1 MKPYLSKIV
10 IATLFSSSVQV
21 VEAQTYWA
29 SGVNQNSGWTADLQ
43 YPNQCWGAVAGNT
56 LGWWKSRVK
65 AQVEFNEDTPK
76 DSKAISGWIYKTYP
90 HIQGGLQ
97 PYRGMEYFFSRFASG
112 VKLYEEHNKKT
123 YYESERGPTKISG
136 GPFWTERYDS
146 DAKLVTKSLIDNFK
160 TGNVVAALTSQHHT
174 VTLWGIEVDGDGKIK
189 KGWISDSV
197 KDKAGNLKMVEVV
210 GNYAKDNKGNDIFR
224 FLYSYAVDG
233 GRMYVTD
240 LYDIY
245 SITYLS
251 IDEARN
257 NGTYKDTSNR
267 EDCRLSLAP
276 GVSGS
281 FCSINSTATNTTKVE
296 NVSTTNNNSTNLPTK
311 VENSGYSNQ
320 VINAASASDDTVS
333 SASEN
338 NDSVNTPENI
348 ENSNGVDIA
357 NNSTVSSANAESS
370 NSNEVIHTESKVEDT
385 VGSESGNHSS
395 VNIPTSDEG
404 SSGTDVGN
412 NQQPEK
418 EDTVIESNTSTVSSA
433 NVESSNSNEVIHTES
448 KVEDTVGSKSGN
460 HSSVNIPTSD
470 EGSSGTDVGNNQQP
484 EKEDTVIESNT
495 STVSSANVENSSNEV
510 SVINTPNTSSL
521 PNDQGTKKI
530 IVDSSESNA
539 KDPIISKATESL
551 TKEINSY
558 PELSFITKNMGDVT
572 FYIVQKD
579 GVDIALINPKTE
591 QSLVSN
597 KGLVIYDFKQDQNGN
612 IHITKSPNQAA
623 IKEANELTSLHTD
636 LNHVE
641 MNNLNKRMGELR
653 GIGANAGIWARVLGG
668 KGSSDSYKHKFTHIQ
683 TGFDKQSHL
692 SNAEL
697 FTGVT
702 VTHTSTD
709 IEGKIGSTNGDVKS
723 IGAGVYATALFDN
736 GFYLDTIAKYVKN
749 NHKFDYAFKEM
760 KLDFK
765 SQRYNTH
772 SFYLGGEVGYRFNL
786 GSGYVEPQAEVIY
799 VKNSQANLAD
809 NGHKLTIK
817 VSNGLVGRLGVNA
830 GKTFEIG
837 QSKATAWAGIGYQ
850 WDIAKRN
857 EILVDGISA
866 SNSKKD
872 ARMLMDLGLNIRA
885 NDKLSIGLS
894 LEGSAFGK
902 YNTDLSVNS
911 NVRYSF

>member
-1 MKPYLSKIV
+1 MKPYFSKIV

-320 VINAASASDDTVS
+320 VINAASASDNTVS

-348 ENSNGVDIA
+348 ENSNGVDIG

-404 SSGTDVGN
+404 SG
-412 NQQPEK
+412 
-418 EDTVIESNTSTVSSA
+418 
-433 NVESSNSNEVIHTES
+433 
-448 KVEDTVGSKSGN
+448 
-460 HSSVNIPTSD
+460 
-470 EGSSGTDVGNNQQP
+470 GTDVGNNQQP

-641 MNNLNKRMGELR
+641 MNNLNKR
-653 GIGANAGIWARVLGG
+653 
-668 KGSSDSYKHKFTHIQ
+668 
-683 TGFDKQSHL
+683 
-692 SNAEL
+692 
-697 FTGVT
+697 
-702 VTHTSTD
+702 
-709 IEGKIGSTNGDVKS
+709 
-723 IGAGVYATALFDN
+723 
-736 GFYLDTIAKYVKN
+736 
-749 NHKFDYAFKEM
+749 
-760 KLDFK
+760 
-765 SQRYNTH
+765 
-772 SFYLGGEVGYRFNL
+772 
-786 GSGYVEPQAEVIY
+786 
-799 VKNSQANLAD
+799 
-809 NGHKLTIK
+809 
-817 VSNGLVGRLGVNA
+817 
-830 GKTFEIG
+830 
-837 QSKATAWAGIGYQ
+837 
-850 WDIAKRN
+850 
-857 EILVDGISA
+857 
-866 SNSKKD
+866 
-872 ARMLMDLGLNIRA
+872 
-885 NDKLSIGLS
+885 
-894 LEGSAFGK
+894 
-902 YNTDLSVNS
+902 
-911 NVRYSF
+911 

>member
-1 MKPYLSKIV
+1 MKPYFSKALIT
-10 IATLFSSSVQV
+10 ALLSSSVNV
-21 VEAQTYWA
+21 LADDVYWA
-29 SGVNQNSGWTADLQ
+29 SGVDKQKGWTADFQ
-43 YPNQCWGAVAGNT
+43 YPNQCWGAVAGNM
-56 LGWWKSRVK
+56 LGWWKRELKTPVL
-65 AQVEFNEDTPK
+65 FNPNTPNDNK
-76 DSKAISGWIYKTYP
+76 EISKWLNKKYP
-90 HIQGGLQ
+90 NIQGGLY
-97 PYRGMEYFFSRFASG
+97 PFRGMEYFFEDFAPT
-112 VKLYEEHNKKT
+112 VKLYETHNTKT
-123 YYESERGPTKISG
+123 SYEAQRGPTKISG

-146 DAKLVTKSLIDNFK
+146 NAALVTKSLVENFK
-160 TGNVVAALTSQHHT
+160 TGNVVAALTSWTHT
-174 VTLWGIEVDGDGKIK
+174 VTLWGIEVDEKTGKIK
-189 KGWISDSV
+189 KGYISDSV
-197 KDKAGNLKMVEVV
+197 ADQAGNLKMVEVTGDYV
-210 GNYAKDNKGNDIFR
+210 LDNKGNEIFR
-224 FLYSYAVDG
+224 FLYSYYVPNG
-233 GRMYVTD
+233 NKYVTD
-240 LYDIY
+240 VYDIY
-245 SITYLS
+245 SITYVS
-251 IDEARN
+251 IDETRN
-257 NGTYKDTSNR
+257 NGTYKDTTNR
-267 EDCRLSLAP
+267 EDCKLSLAP
-276 GVSGS
+276 GADASYCGIS
-281 FCSINSTATNTTKVE
+281 NSTTTTTATENNSSTNTETVAE
-296 NVSTTNNNSTNLPTK
+296 NTNEASTVTTEPAPEETDVDAQS
-311 VENSGYSNQ
+311 SNTET
-320 VINAASASDDTVS
+320 SETETVS
-333 SASEN
+333 EVPPTEEAVAETSEQPTA
-338 NDSVNTPENI
+338 VPTPEVA
-348 ENSNGVDIA
+348 EPAPEPTPSVASTETATVSEVKPTEPETAERLAVKSLKEAIA
-357 NNSTVSSANAESS
+357 NY
-370 NSNEVIHTESKVEDT
+370 
-385 VGSESGNHSS
+385 
-395 VNIPTSDEG
+395 
-404 SSGTDVGN
+404 
-412 NQQPEK
+412 Q
-418 EDTVIESNTSTVSSA
+418 
-433 NVESSNSNEVIHTES
+433 
-448 KVEDTVGSKSGN
+448 
-460 HSSVNIPTSD
+460 
-470 EGSSGTDVGNNQQP
+470 
-484 EKEDTVIESNT
+484 
-495 STVSSANVENSSNEV
+495 
-510 SVINTPNTSSL
+510 
-521 PNDQGTKKI
+521 
-530 IVDSSESNA
+530 
-539 KDPIISKATESL
+539 
-551 TKEINSY
+551 
-558 PELSFITKNMGDVT
+558 ELSFVTTRVGDVT
-572 FYIVQKD
+572 RYLIQRE
-579 GVDIALINPKTE
+579 GIDIALIDPNSK
-591 QSLVSN
+591 QILVN
-597 KGLVIYDFKQDQNGN
+597 NTGLVNYDLAQGQNGN

-623 IKEANELTSLHTD
+623 IKEANEVTSLHTD

-653 GIGANAGIWARVLGG
+653 GIDANAGVWARVLGG

-765 SQRYNTH
+765 SQQYHTH

-817 VSNGLVGRLGVNA
+817 ASNGLVGRLGVNA

-894 LEGSAFGK
+894 LEGSVFGK

>member
-348 ENSNGVDIA
+348 ENSNGVDI
-357 NNSTVSSANAESS
+357 
-370 NSNEVIHTESKVEDT
+370 
-385 VGSESGNHSS
+385 
-395 VNIPTSDEG
+395 
-404 SSGTDVGN
+404 GN
-412 NQQPEK
+412 N
-418 EDTVIESNTSTVSSA
+418 
-433 NVESSNSNEVIHTES
+433 
-448 KVEDTVGSKSGN
+448 
-460 HSSVNIPTSD
+460 
-470 EGSSGTDVGNNQQP
+470 
-484 EKEDTVIESNT
+484 

-539 KDPIISKATESL
+539 KDPITSKATESL

-653 GIGANAGIWARVLGG
+653 GIDANAGVWARVLGG

-709 IEGKIGSTNGDVKS
+709 IEEKIGSTNGDVKS

-749 NHKFDYAFKEM
+749 NHKFD
-760 KLDFK
+760 
-765 SQRYNTH
+765 
-772 SFYLGGEVGYRFNL
+772 
-786 GSGYVEPQAEVIY
+786 
-799 VKNSQANLAD
+799 
-809 NGHKLTIK
+809 
-817 VSNGLVGRLGVNA
+817 
-830 GKTFEIG
+830 
-837 QSKATAWAGIGYQ
+837 
-850 WDIAKRN
+850 
-857 EILVDGISA
+857 
-866 SNSKKD
+866 
-872 ARMLMDLGLNIRA
+872 
-885 NDKLSIGLS
+885 
-894 LEGSAFGK
+894 
-902 YNTDLSVNS
+902 
-911 NVRYSF
+911 

>member
-10 IATLFSSSVQV
+10 IATLFFSSVQV

-348 ENSNGVDIA
+348 ENSNGVDI
-357 NNSTVSSANAESS
+357 
-370 NSNEVIHTESKVEDT
+370 
-385 VGSESGNHSS
+385 
-395 VNIPTSDEG
+395 
-404 SSGTDVGN
+404 GN
-412 NQQPEK
+412 N
-418 EDTVIESNTSTVSSA
+418 
-433 NVESSNSNEVIHTES
+433 
-448 KVEDTVGSKSGN
+448 
-460 HSSVNIPTSD
+460 
-470 EGSSGTDVGNNQQP
+470 
-484 EKEDTVIESNT
+484 

-539 KDPIISKATESL
+539 KDPITSKATESL

-653 GIGANAGIWARVLGG
+653 GIDANAGVWARVLGG

>member
-1 MKPYLSKIV
+1 MKPYFSKALIT
-10 IATLFSSSVQV
+10 ALLSSSVNV
-21 VEAQTYWA
+21 LADDVYWA
-29 SGVNQNSGWTADLQ
+29 SGVDKQKGWTADFQ
-43 YPNQCWGAVAGNT
+43 YPNQCWGAVAGNM
-56 LGWWKSRVK
+56 LGWWKRELKTPVL
-65 AQVEFNEDTPK
+65 FNPNTPNDNK
-76 DSKAISGWIYKTYP
+76 EISKWLNKKYP
-90 HIQGGLQ
+90 NIQGGLY
-97 PYRGMEYFFSRFASG
+97 PFRGMEYFFEDFAPT
-112 VKLYEEHNKKT
+112 VKLYETHNTKT
-123 YYESERGPTKISG
+123 SYEAQRGPTKISG

-146 DAKLVTKSLIDNFK
+146 NAALVTKSLVENFK
-160 TGNVVAALTSQHHT
+160 TGNVVAALTSWTHT
-174 VTLWGIEVDGDGKIK
+174 VTLWGIEVDEKTGKIK
-189 KGWISDSV
+189 KGYISDSV
-197 KDKAGNLKMVEVV
+197 ADQAGNLKMVEVTGDYV
-210 GNYAKDNKGNDIFR
+210 LDNKGNEIFR
-224 FLYSYAVDG
+224 FLYSYYVPNG
-233 GRMYVTD
+233 NKYVTD
-240 LYDIY
+240 VYDIY
-245 SITYLS
+245 SITYMS
-251 IDEARN
+251 IDETRN
-257 NGTYKDTSNR
+257 NGTYKDTTNR
-267 EDCRLSLAP
+267 EDCKLSLAP
-276 GVSGS
+276 GADASYCGIS
-281 FCSINSTATNTTKVE
+281 NSTTTTTATENNSSTNTETVAE
-296 NVSTTNNNSTNLPTK
+296 NTNEASTVTTEPAPEETDVDAQSSNTETSETETVSEVPPTEEAVAENNEQIATSNTETTVSE
-311 VENSGYSNQ
+311 ENSSE
-320 VINAASASDDTVS
+320 ITSTDS
-333 SASEN
+333 SAS
-338 NDSVNTPENI
+338 
-348 ENSNGVDIA
+348 
-357 NNSTVSSANAESS
+357 NAETVVL
-370 NSNEVIHTESKVEDT
+370 ETE
-385 VGSESGNHSS
+385 
-395 VNIPTSDEG
+395 
-404 SSGTDVGN
+404 
-412 NQQPEK
+412 
-418 EDTVIESNTSTVSSA
+418 
-433 NVESSNSNEVIHTES
+433 
-448 KVEDTVGSKSGN
+448 
-460 HSSVNIPTSD
+460 
-470 EGSSGTDVGNNQQP
+470 
-484 EKEDTVIESNT
+484 
-495 STVSSANVENSSNEV
+495 
-510 SVINTPNTSSL
+510 NTPNTPANENSDEPS
-521 PNDQGTKKI
+521 
-530 IVDSSESNA
+530 VDNTAQPAVET
-539 KDPIISKATESL
+539 PVVATEEAKPTAEAVAETSEQPTAVPTPEVAEPAPEPTPSVASTETATVSEVKPTEPETAERLAVKSL
-551 TKEINSY
+551 KEAIANY
-558 PELSFITKNMGDVT
+558 QELSFVTTRVGDVT
-572 FYIVQKD
+572 RYLIQRE
-579 GVDIALINPKTE
+579 GIDIALIDPNSK
-591 QSLVSN
+591 QILVN
-597 KGLVIYDFKQDQNGN
+597 NTGLVNYDLAQDQNGN

-653 GIGANAGIWARVLGG
+653 GIDANAGVWARVLGG

>member
-1 MKPYLSKIV
+1 MANDV
-10 IATLFSSSVQV
+10 
-21 VEAQTYWA
+21 YWA
-29 SGVNQNSGWTADLQ
+29 SGVDKQKGWTADFQ
-43 YPNQCWGAVAGNT
+43 YPNQCWGAVAGNM
-56 LGWWKSRVK
+56 LGWWKRELKTPVL
-65 AQVEFNEDTPK
+65 FNPNTPNDNK
-76 DSKAISGWIYKTYP
+76 EISKWLNKKYP
-90 HIQGGLQ
+90 NIQGGLY
-97 PYRGMEYFFSRFASG
+97 PFRGMEYFFEDFAPT
-112 VKLYEEHNKKT
+112 VKLYETHNTKT
-123 YYESERGPTKISG
+123 SYEAQRGPTKISG

-146 DAKLVTKSLIDNFK
+146 NAALVTKSLVENFK
-160 TGNVVAALTSQHHT
+160 TGNVVAALTSWTHT
-174 VTLWGIEVDGDGKIK
+174 VTLWGIEVDEKTGKIK
-189 KGWISDSV
+189 KGYISDSV
-197 KDKAGNLKMVEVV
+197 ADQAGNLKMVEVTGDYV
-210 GNYAKDNKGNDIFR
+210 LDNKGNEIFR
-224 FLYSYAVDG
+224 FLYSYYVPNG
-233 GRMYVTD
+233 NKYVTD
-240 LYDIY
+240 VYDIY
-245 SITYLS
+245 SITYVS
-251 IDEARN
+251 IDETRN
-257 NGTYKDTSNR
+257 NGTYKDTTNR
-267 EDCRLSLAP
+267 EDCKLSLAP
-276 GVSGS
+276 GADASYCGIS
-281 FCSINSTATNTTKVE
+281 NSTTTTTATENNSSTNTETVAE
-296 NVSTTNNNSTNLPTK
+296 NTNEASTVTTEPAPEETDVDAQS
-311 VENSGYSNQ
+311 SNTET
-320 VINAASASDDTVS
+320 SETETVS
-333 SASEN
+333 EVPPTEEAVAETSEQPTA
-338 NDSVNTPENI
+338 VPTPEVA
-348 ENSNGVDIA
+348 EPAPEPTPSVASTETATVSEVKPTEPETAEHRAVKSLKAAIA
-357 NNSTVSSANAESS
+357 NY
-370 NSNEVIHTESKVEDT
+370 
-385 VGSESGNHSS
+385 
-395 VNIPTSDEG
+395 
-404 SSGTDVGN
+404 
-412 NQQPEK
+412 Q
-418 EDTVIESNTSTVSSA
+418 
-433 NVESSNSNEVIHTES
+433 
-448 KVEDTVGSKSGN
+448 
-460 HSSVNIPTSD
+460 
-470 EGSSGTDVGNNQQP
+470 
-484 EKEDTVIESNT
+484 
-495 STVSSANVENSSNEV
+495 
-510 SVINTPNTSSL
+510 
-521 PNDQGTKKI
+521 
-530 IVDSSESNA
+530 
-539 KDPIISKATESL
+539 
-551 TKEINSY
+551 
-558 PELSFITKNMGDVT
+558 ELSFVTTRVGDVT
-572 FYIVQKD
+572 RYLIQRE
-579 GVDIALINPKTE
+579 GIDIALIDPNSK
-591 QSLVSN
+591 QILVN
-597 KGLVIYDFKQDQNGN
+597 NTGLVNYDLAQDQNGN

-799 VKNSQANLAD
+799 AKNSQANLAD

-872 ARMLMDLGLNIRA
+872 AKMLMDLGLNIRA

>member
-10 IATLFSSSVQV
+10 IATLFFSSVQV

-348 ENSNGVDIA
+348 DNSNGVDI
-357 NNSTVSSANAESS
+357 
-370 NSNEVIHTESKVEDT
+370 
-385 VGSESGNHSS
+385 
-395 VNIPTSDEG
+395 
-404 SSGTDVGN
+404 GN
-412 NQQPEK
+412 N
-418 EDTVIESNTSTVSSA
+418 
-433 NVESSNSNEVIHTES
+433 
-448 KVEDTVGSKSGN
+448 
-460 HSSVNIPTSD
+460 
-470 EGSSGTDVGNNQQP
+470 
-484 EKEDTVIESNT
+484 

-653 GIGANAGIWARVLGG
+653 GIDANAGVWARVLGG

>member
-1 MKPYLSKIV
+1 MKPYFSKALIT
-10 IATLFSSSVQV
+10 ALLSSSVNV
-21 VEAQTYWA
+21 LADDVYWA
-29 SGVNQNSGWTADLQ
+29 SGVDKQKGWTADFQ
-43 YPNQCWGAVAGNT
+43 YPNQCWGAVAGNM
-56 LGWWKSRVK
+56 LGWWKRELKTPVL
-65 AQVEFNEDTPK
+65 FNPNTPNDNK
-76 DSKAISGWIYKTYP
+76 EISKWLNKKYP
-90 HIQGGLQ
+90 NIQGGLY
-97 PYRGMEYFFSRFASG
+97 PFRGMEYFFEDFAPT
-112 VKLYEEHNKKT
+112 VKLYETHNTKT
-123 YYESERGPTKISG
+123 SYEAQRGPTKISG

-146 DAKLVTKSLIDNFK
+146 NAALVTKSLVENFK
-160 TGNVVAALTSQHHT
+160 TGNVVAALTSWTHT
-174 VTLWGIEVDGDGKIK
+174 VTLWGIEVDEKTGKIK
-189 KGWISDSV
+189 KGYISDSV
-197 KDKAGNLKMVEVV
+197 ADQAGNLKMVEVTGDYV
-210 GNYAKDNKGNDIFR
+210 LDNKGNEIFR
-224 FLYSYAVDG
+224 FLYSYYVPNG
-233 GRMYVTD
+233 NKYVTD
-240 LYDIY
+240 VYDIY
-245 SITYLS
+245 SITYVS
-251 IDEARN
+251 IDETRN
-257 NGTYKDTSNR
+257 NGTYKDTTNR
-267 EDCRLSLAP
+267 EDCKLSLAP
-276 GVSGS
+276 GADASYCGIS
-281 FCSINSTATNTTKVE
+281 NSTTTTTATENNSSTNTETVAE
-296 NVSTTNNNSTNLPTK
+296 NTNEASTVTTEPAPEETDVDAQSSNTETSETETVSEVPPTEEAVAENNEQIATSNTETTVSE
-311 VENSGYSNQ
+311 ENSSE
-320 VINAASASDDTVS
+320 ITSTDS
-333 SASEN
+333 SAS
-338 NDSVNTPENI
+338 
-348 ENSNGVDIA
+348 
-357 NNSTVSSANAESS
+357 NAETVVL
-370 NSNEVIHTESKVEDT
+370 ETE
-385 VGSESGNHSS
+385 
-395 VNIPTSDEG
+395 
-404 SSGTDVGN
+404 
-412 NQQPEK
+412 
-418 EDTVIESNTSTVSSA
+418 
-433 NVESSNSNEVIHTES
+433 
-448 KVEDTVGSKSGN
+448 
-460 HSSVNIPTSD
+460 
-470 EGSSGTDVGNNQQP
+470 
-484 EKEDTVIESNT
+484 
-495 STVSSANVENSSNEV
+495 
-510 SVINTPNTSSL
+510 NTPNTPANENSDEPS
-521 PNDQGTKKI
+521 
-530 IVDSSESNA
+530 VDNTAQPAVET
-539 KDPIISKATESL
+539 PVVATEEAKPTAEAVAETSEQPTAVPTPEVAEPAPEPTPSVASTETATVSEVKPTEPETAERLAVKSL
-551 TKEINSY
+551 KEAIANY
-558 PELSFITKNMGDVT
+558 QELSFVTTRVGDVT
-572 FYIVQKD
+572 RYLIQRE
-579 GVDIALINPKTE
+579 GIDIALIDPNSK
-591 QSLVSN
+591 QILVN
-597 KGLVIYDFKQDQNGN
+597 NTGLVNYDLAQDQNGN

-653 GIGANAGIWARVLGG
+653 GIDANAGVWARVLGG

>member
-1 MKPYLSKIV
+1 
-10 IATLFSSSVQV
+10 
-21 VEAQTYWA
+21 
-29 SGVNQNSGWTADLQ
+29 
-43 YPNQCWGAVAGNT
+43 
-56 LGWWKSRVK
+56 
-65 AQVEFNEDTPK
+65 
-76 DSKAISGWIYKTYP
+76 
-90 HIQGGLQ
+90 
-97 PYRGMEYFFSRFASG
+97 
-112 VKLYEEHNKKT
+112 
-123 YYESERGPTKISG
+123 
-136 GPFWTERYDS
+136 
-146 DAKLVTKSLIDNFK
+146 
-160 TGNVVAALTSQHHT
+160 
-174 VTLWGIEVDGDGKIK
+174 
-189 KGWISDSV
+189 
-197 KDKAGNLKMVEVV
+197 
-210 GNYAKDNKGNDIFR
+210 
-224 FLYSYAVDG
+224 
-233 GRMYVTD
+233 
-240 LYDIY
+240 
-245 SITYLS
+245 
-251 IDEARN
+251 
-257 NGTYKDTSNR
+257 
-267 EDCRLSLAP
+267 
-276 GVSGS
+276 
-281 FCSINSTATNTTKVE
+281 
-296 NVSTTNNNSTNLPTK
+296 
-311 VENSGYSNQ
+311 
-320 VINAASASDDTVS
+320 
-333 SASEN
+333 
-338 NDSVNTPENI
+338 
-348 ENSNGVDIA
+348 
-357 NNSTVSSANAESS
+357 
-370 NSNEVIHTESKVEDT
+370 
-385 VGSESGNHSS
+385 
-395 VNIPTSDEG
+395 
-404 SSGTDVGN
+404 
-412 NQQPEK
+412 
-418 EDTVIESNTSTVSSA
+418 
-433 NVESSNSNEVIHTES
+433 
-448 KVEDTVGSKSGN
+448 
-460 HSSVNIPTSD
+460 
-470 EGSSGTDVGNNQQP
+470 
-484 EKEDTVIESNT
+484 
-495 STVSSANVENSSNEV
+495 
-510 SVINTPNTSSL
+510 
-521 PNDQGTKKI
+521 
-530 IVDSSESNA
+530 
-539 KDPIISKATESL
+539 
-551 TKEINSY
+551 
-558 PELSFITKNMGDVT
+558 
-572 FYIVQKD
+572 
-579 GVDIALINPKTE
+579 
-591 QSLVSN
+591 
-597 KGLVIYDFKQDQNGN
+597 QDQNGN

>member
-1 MKPYLSKIV
+1 MKPYFSKALIT
-10 IATLFSSSVQV
+10 ALLSSSVNV
-21 VEAQTYWA
+21 LADDVYWA
-29 SGVNQNSGWTADLQ
+29 SGVDKQKGWTADFQ
-43 YPNQCWGAVAGNT
+43 YPNQCWGAVAGNM
-56 LGWWKSRVK
+56 LGWWKRELKTPVL
-65 AQVEFNEDTPK
+65 FNPNTPNDNK
-76 DSKAISGWIYKTYP
+76 EISKWLNKKYP
-90 HIQGGLQ
+90 NIQGGLY
-97 PYRGMEYFFSRFASG
+97 PFRGMEYFFEDFAPT
-112 VKLYEEHNKKT
+112 VKLYETHNTKT
-123 YYESERGPTKISG
+123 SYEAQRGPTKISG

-146 DAKLVTKSLIDNFK
+146 NAALVTKSLVENFK
-160 TGNVVAALTSQHHT
+160 TGNVVAALTSWTHT
-174 VTLWGIEVDGDGKIK
+174 VTLWGIEVDEKTGKIK
-189 KGWISDSV
+189 KGYISDSV
-197 KDKAGNLKMVEVV
+197 ADQAGNLKMVEVTGDYV
-210 GNYAKDNKGNDIFR
+210 LDNKGNEIFR
-224 FLYSYAVDG
+224 FLYSYYVPNG
-233 GRMYVTD
+233 NKYVTD
-240 LYDIY
+240 VYDIY
-245 SITYLS
+245 SITYVS
-251 IDEARN
+251 IDETRN
-257 NGTYKDTSNR
+257 NGTYKDTTNR
-267 EDCRLSLAP
+267 EDCKLSLAP
-276 GVSGS
+276 GADASYCGIS
-281 FCSINSTATNTTKVE
+281 NSTTTTTATENNSSTNTETVAE
-296 NVSTTNNNSTNLPTK
+296 NTNEASTVTTEPAPEETDVDAQSSNTETSETETVSEVPPTEEAVAENNEQIATSNTETTVSE
-311 VENSGYSNQ
+311 ENSSE
-320 VINAASASDDTVS
+320 ITSTDS
-333 SASEN
+333 SASNAET
-338 NDSVNTPENI
+338 VVLETENTPSTPAN
-348 ENSNGVDIA
+348 ENSDEPSVDNTAQPAVETPVVATEDAKPTAEAVAETSEQPTAVPTPEVAEPAPEPTPSLASTETATVSEVKPTEPETAERLAVKSLKEAIA
-357 NNSTVSSANAESS
+357 NY
-370 NSNEVIHTESKVEDT
+370 
-385 VGSESGNHSS
+385 
-395 VNIPTSDEG
+395 
-404 SSGTDVGN
+404 
-412 NQQPEK
+412 Q
-418 EDTVIESNTSTVSSA
+418 
-433 NVESSNSNEVIHTES
+433 
-448 KVEDTVGSKSGN
+448 
-460 HSSVNIPTSD
+460 
-470 EGSSGTDVGNNQQP
+470 
-484 EKEDTVIESNT
+484 
-495 STVSSANVENSSNEV
+495 
-510 SVINTPNTSSL
+510 
-521 PNDQGTKKI
+521 
-530 IVDSSESNA
+530 
-539 KDPIISKATESL
+539 
-551 TKEINSY
+551 
-558 PELSFITKNMGDVT
+558 ELSFVTARVGDVT
-572 FYIVQKD
+572 RYLIQRE
-579 GVDIALINPKTE
+579 GIDIALIDPNSK
-591 QSLVSN
+591 QILVN
-597 KGLVIYDFKQDQNGN
+597 NTGLVNYDLAQDQNGN

-653 GIGANAGIWARVLGG
+653 GIDANAGVWARVLGG

>member
-348 ENSNGVDIA
+348 ENSNGVDI
-357 NNSTVSSANAESS
+357 
-370 NSNEVIHTESKVEDT
+370 
-385 VGSESGNHSS
+385 
-395 VNIPTSDEG
+395 
-404 SSGTDVGN
+404 GN
-412 NQQPEK
+412 N
-418 EDTVIESNTSTVSSA
+418 
-433 NVESSNSNEVIHTES
+433 
-448 KVEDTVGSKSGN
+448 
-460 HSSVNIPTSD
+460 
-470 EGSSGTDVGNNQQP
+470 
-484 EKEDTVIESNT
+484 

-530 IVDSSESNA
+530 IVDNSESNA

-653 GIGANAGIWARVLGG
+653 GIDANAGVWARVLGG

>member
-10 IATLFSSSVQV
+10 IATLFFSSVQV

-348 ENSNGVDIA
+348 ENSNGVDI
-357 NNSTVSSANAESS
+357 
-370 NSNEVIHTESKVEDT
+370 
-385 VGSESGNHSS
+385 
-395 VNIPTSDEG
+395 
-404 SSGTDVGN
+404 GN
-412 NQQPEK
+412 N
-418 EDTVIESNTSTVSSA
+418 
-433 NVESSNSNEVIHTES
+433 
-448 KVEDTVGSKSGN
+448 
-460 HSSVNIPTSD
+460 
-470 EGSSGTDVGNNQQP
+470 
-484 EKEDTVIESNT
+484 

-530 IVDSSESNA
+530 IVDNSESNA

-653 GIGANAGIWARVLGG
+653 GIDANAGVWARVLGG

-723 IGAGVYATALFDN
+723 IGAGVYA
-736 GFYLDTIAKYVKN
+736 
-749 NHKFDYAFKEM
+749 
-760 KLDFK
+760 
-765 SQRYNTH
+765 
-772 SFYLGGEVGYRFNL
+772 
-786 GSGYVEPQAEVIY
+786 
-799 VKNSQANLAD
+799 
-809 NGHKLTIK
+809 
-817 VSNGLVGRLGVNA
+817 
-830 GKTFEIG
+830 
-837 QSKATAWAGIGYQ
+837 
-850 WDIAKRN
+850 
-857 EILVDGISA
+857 
-866 SNSKKD
+866 
-872 ARMLMDLGLNIRA
+872 
-885 NDKLSIGLS
+885 
-894 LEGSAFGK
+894 
-902 YNTDLSVNS
+902 
-911 NVRYSF
+911 

>member
-10 IATLFSSSVQV
+10 IATLFFSSVQV

-348 ENSNGVDIA
+348 ENSNGVDI
-357 NNSTVSSANAESS
+357 
-370 NSNEVIHTESKVEDT
+370 
-385 VGSESGNHSS
+385 
-395 VNIPTSDEG
+395 
-404 SSGTDVGN
+404 GN
-412 NQQPEK
+412 N
-418 EDTVIESNTSTVSSA
+418 
-433 NVESSNSNEVIHTES
+433 
-448 KVEDTVGSKSGN
+448 
-460 HSSVNIPTSD
+460 
-470 EGSSGTDVGNNQQP
+470 
-484 EKEDTVIESNT
+484 

-530 IVDSSESNA
+530 IVDNSESNA

-636 LNHVE
+636 L
-641 MNNLNKRMGELR
+641 
-653 GIGANAGIWARVLGG
+653 
-668 KGSSDSYKHKFTHIQ
+668 
-683 TGFDKQSHL
+683 
-692 SNAEL
+692 
-697 FTGVT
+697 
-702 VTHTSTD
+702 
-709 IEGKIGSTNGDVKS
+709 
-723 IGAGVYATALFDN
+723 
-736 GFYLDTIAKYVKN
+736 
-749 NHKFDYAFKEM
+749 
-760 KLDFK
+760 
-765 SQRYNTH
+765 
-772 SFYLGGEVGYRFNL
+772 
-786 GSGYVEPQAEVIY
+786 
-799 VKNSQANLAD
+799 
-809 NGHKLTIK
+809 
-817 VSNGLVGRLGVNA
+817 
-830 GKTFEIG
+830 
-837 QSKATAWAGIGYQ
+837 
-850 WDIAKRN
+850 
-857 EILVDGISA
+857 
-866 SNSKKD
+866 
-872 ARMLMDLGLNIRA
+872 
-885 NDKLSIGLS
+885 
-894 LEGSAFGK
+894 
-902 YNTDLSVNS
+902 
-911 NVRYSF
+911 

>member
-1 MKPYLSKIV
+1 MKPYFSKVLIT
-10 IATLFSSSVQV
+10 ALLSSSVNV
-21 VEAQTYWA
+21 LADDVYWA
-29 SGVNQNSGWTADLQ
+29 SGVDKQKGWTADFQ
-43 YPNQCWGAVAGNT
+43 YPNQCWGAVAGNM
-56 LGWWKSRVK
+56 LGWWKRELKTPVL
-65 AQVEFNEDTPK
+65 FNPNTPNDNK
-76 DSKAISGWIYKTYP
+76 EISKWLNKKYP
-90 HIQGGLQ
+90 NIQGGLY
-97 PYRGMEYFFSRFASG
+97 PFRGMEYFFEDFAPT
-112 VKLYEEHNKKT
+112 VKLYETHNTKT
-123 YYESERGPTKISG
+123 SYEAQRGPTKISG

-146 DAKLVTKSLIDNFK
+146 NAALVTKSLVENFK
-160 TGNVVAALTSQHHT
+160 TGNVVAALTSWTHT
-174 VTLWGIEVDGDGKIK
+174 VTLWGIEVDEKTGKIK
-189 KGWISDSV
+189 KGYISDSV
-197 KDKAGNLKMVEVV
+197 ADQAGNLKMVEVTGDYV
-210 GNYAKDNKGNDIFR
+210 LDNKGNEIFR
-224 FLYSYAVDG
+224 FLYSYYVPNG
-233 GRMYVTD
+233 NKYVTD
-240 LYDIY
+240 VYDIY
-245 SITYLS
+245 SITYVS
-251 IDEARN
+251 IDETRN
-257 NGTYKDTSNR
+257 NGTYKDTTNR
-267 EDCRLSLAP
+267 EDCKLSLAP
-276 GVSGS
+276 GADASYCGIS
-281 FCSINSTATNTTKVE
+281 NSTTTTTATENNSSTNTETVAE
-296 NVSTTNNNSTNLPTK
+296 NTNEASTVTTEPAPEETDVDAQSSNTETSETETVSEVPPTEEAVAENNEQIATSNTETTVSE
-311 VENSGYSNQ
+311 ENSSE
-320 VINAASASDDTVS
+320 ITSTDS
-333 SASEN
+333 SASNAET
-338 NDSVNTPENI
+338 VVLETENTPSTPAN
-348 ENSNGVDIA
+348 ENSDEPSVDNTAQPAVETPVVATEDAKPTAEAVAETSEQPTAVPTPEVAEPAPEPAPSLASTETATVSEVKPTEPETAERLAVKSLKEAIA
-357 NNSTVSSANAESS
+357 NY
-370 NSNEVIHTESKVEDT
+370 
-385 VGSESGNHSS
+385 
-395 VNIPTSDEG
+395 
-404 SSGTDVGN
+404 
-412 NQQPEK
+412 Q
-418 EDTVIESNTSTVSSA
+418 
-433 NVESSNSNEVIHTES
+433 
-448 KVEDTVGSKSGN
+448 
-460 HSSVNIPTSD
+460 
-470 EGSSGTDVGNNQQP
+470 
-484 EKEDTVIESNT
+484 
-495 STVSSANVENSSNEV
+495 
-510 SVINTPNTSSL
+510 
-521 PNDQGTKKI
+521 
-530 IVDSSESNA
+530 
-539 KDPIISKATESL
+539 
-551 TKEINSY
+551 
-558 PELSFITKNMGDVT
+558 ELSFVTTRVGDVT
-572 FYIVQKD
+572 RYLIQRE
-579 GVDIALINPKTE
+579 GIDIALIDPNSK
-591 QSLVSN
+591 QILVN
-597 KGLVIYDFKQDQNGN
+597 NTGLVNYDLAQDQNGN

-653 GIGANAGIWARVLGG
+653 GIDANAGVWARVLGG

>member
-276 GVSGS
+276 GVSES

-296 NVSTTNNNSTNLPTK
+296 NVSTTSNNSTNLPTK
-311 VENSGYSNQ
+311 VENSGHSNQ
-320 VINAASASDDTVS
+320 AINAASASDDTVS

-348 ENSNGVDIA
+348 ENSNGVDI
-357 NNSTVSSANAESS
+357 
-370 NSNEVIHTESKVEDT
+370 
-385 VGSESGNHSS
+385 
-395 VNIPTSDEG
+395 
-404 SSGTDVGN
+404 GN
-412 NQQPEK
+412 N
-418 EDTVIESNTSTVSSA
+418 
-433 NVESSNSNEVIHTES
+433 
-448 KVEDTVGSKSGN
+448 
-460 HSSVNIPTSD
+460 
-470 EGSSGTDVGNNQQP
+470 
-484 EKEDTVIESNT
+484 

-579 GVDIALINPKTE
+579 GVGITLINPKTE
-591 QSLVSN
+591 PSLVSN
-597 KGLVIYDFKQDQNGN
+597 KGLVIYDFKQGQNGN
-612 IHITKSPNQAA
+612 IRITKSPNQAA
-623 IKEANELTSLHTD
+623 IKEANEVTSLHTD

-653 GIGANAGIWARVLGG
+653 GIDANAGVWARVLGG

-709 IEGKIGSTNGDVKS
+709 IEGKVGSTNGDVKS
-723 IGAGVYATALFDN
+723 IGTGVYATALFDN

-765 SQRYNTH
+765 SQQYHTH

-817 VSNGLVGRLGVNA
+817 ASNGLVGRLGVNA

-885 NDKLSIGLS
+885 NNKLSIGLS
-894 LEGSAFGK
+894 LEGSVFGK

-911 NVRYSF
+911 NIRYSF

>member
-1 MKPYLSKIV
+1 MKPYFSKIV

-320 VINAASASDDTVS
+320 VINAASASDNTVS

-348 ENSNGVDIA
+348 ENSNGVDIG

-404 SSGTDVGN
+404 SG
-412 NQQPEK
+412 
-418 EDTVIESNTSTVSSA
+418 
-433 NVESSNSNEVIHTES
+433 
-448 KVEDTVGSKSGN
+448 
-460 HSSVNIPTSD
+460 
-470 EGSSGTDVGNNQQP
+470 GTDVGNNQQP

-623 IKEANELTSLHTD
+623 IKEANELTSLHT
-636 LNHVE
+636 
-641 MNNLNKRMGELR
+641 
-653 GIGANAGIWARVLGG
+653 
-668 KGSSDSYKHKFTHIQ
+668 
-683 TGFDKQSHL
+683 
-692 SNAEL
+692 
-697 FTGVT
+697 
-702 VTHTSTD
+702 
-709 IEGKIGSTNGDVKS
+709 
-723 IGAGVYATALFDN
+723 
-736 GFYLDTIAKYVKN
+736 
-749 NHKFDYAFKEM
+749 
-760 KLDFK
+760 
-765 SQRYNTH
+765 
-772 SFYLGGEVGYRFNL
+772 
-786 GSGYVEPQAEVIY
+786 
-799 VKNSQANLAD
+799 
-809 NGHKLTIK
+809 
-817 VSNGLVGRLGVNA
+817 
-830 GKTFEIG
+830 
-837 QSKATAWAGIGYQ
+837 
-850 WDIAKRN
+850 
-857 EILVDGISA
+857 
-866 SNSKKD
+866 
-872 ARMLMDLGLNIRA
+872 
-885 NDKLSIGLS
+885 
-894 LEGSAFGK
+894 
-902 YNTDLSVNS
+902 
-911 NVRYSF
+911 

>member
-1 MKPYLSKIV
+1 MKPYFSKALIT
-10 IATLFSSSVQV
+10 ALLSSSVNV
-21 VEAQTYWA
+21 LADDVYWA
-29 SGVNQNSGWTADLQ
+29 SGVDKQKGWTADFQ
-43 YPNQCWGAVAGNT
+43 YPNQCWGAVAGNM
-56 LGWWKSRVK
+56 LGWWKRELKTPVL
-65 AQVEFNEDTPK
+65 FNPNTPNDNK
-76 DSKAISGWIYKTYP
+76 EISKWLNKKYP
-90 HIQGGLQ
+90 NIQGGLY
-97 PYRGMEYFFSRFASG
+97 PFRGMEYFFEDFAPT
-112 VKLYEEHNKKT
+112 VKLYETHNTKT
-123 YYESERGPTKISG
+123 SYEAQRGPTKISG

-146 DAKLVTKSLIDNFK
+146 NAALVTKSLVENFK
-160 TGNVVAALTSQHHT
+160 TGNVVAALTSWTHT
-174 VTLWGIEVDGDGKIK
+174 VTLWGIEVDEKTGKIK
-189 KGWISDSV
+189 KGYISDSV
-197 KDKAGNLKMVEVV
+197 ADQAGNLKMVEVTGDYV
-210 GNYAKDNKGNDIFR
+210 LDNKGNEIFR
-224 FLYSYAVDG
+224 FLYSYYVPNG
-233 GRMYVTD
+233 NKYVTD
-240 LYDIY
+240 VYDIY
-245 SITYLS
+245 SITYVS
-251 IDEARN
+251 IDETRN
-257 NGTYKDTSNR
+257 NGTYKDTTNR
-267 EDCRLSLAP
+267 EDCKLSLAP
-276 GVSGS
+276 GADASYCGIS
-281 FCSINSTATNTTKVE
+281 NSTTTTTATENNSSTNTETVAE
-296 NVSTTNNNSTNLPTK
+296 NTNEASTVTTEPAPEETDVDAQSSNTETSETETVSEVPPTEEAVAENNEQIATSNTETTVSE
-311 VENSGYSNQ
+311 ENSSE
-320 VINAASASDDTVS
+320 ITSTDS
-333 SASEN
+333 SASLQQTALRQMQ
-338 NDSVNTPENI
+338 NTPSTPAN
-348 ENSNGVDIA
+348 ENSDEPSVDNTAQPAVETPVVATEDAKPTAEAVAETSEQPTAVPTPEVAEPAPEPTPSVASTETATVSEVKPTEPETAERLAVKSLKEAIA
-357 NNSTVSSANAESS
+357 NY
-370 NSNEVIHTESKVEDT
+370 
-385 VGSESGNHSS
+385 
-395 VNIPTSDEG
+395 
-404 SSGTDVGN
+404 
-412 NQQPEK
+412 Q
-418 EDTVIESNTSTVSSA
+418 
-433 NVESSNSNEVIHTES
+433 
-448 KVEDTVGSKSGN
+448 
-460 HSSVNIPTSD
+460 
-470 EGSSGTDVGNNQQP
+470 
-484 EKEDTVIESNT
+484 
-495 STVSSANVENSSNEV
+495 
-510 SVINTPNTSSL
+510 
-521 PNDQGTKKI
+521 
-530 IVDSSESNA
+530 
-539 KDPIISKATESL
+539 
-551 TKEINSY
+551 
-558 PELSFITKNMGDVT
+558 ELSFVTTRVGDVT
-572 FYIVQKD
+572 RYLIQRE
-579 GVDIALINPKTE
+579 GIDIALIDPNSK
-591 QSLVSN
+591 QILVN
-597 KGLVIYDFKQDQNGN
+597 NTGLVNYDLAQDQNGN

-653 GIGANAGIWARVLGG
+653 GIDANAGVWARVLGG

-765 SQRYNTH
+765 SQQYHTH

-817 VSNGLVGRLGVNA
+817 ASNGLVGRLGVNA

>member
-1 MKPYLSKIV
+1 MKPYFSKVLIT
-10 IATLFSSSVQV
+10 ALLSSSVNV
-21 VEAQTYWA
+21 LADDVYWA
-29 SGVNQNSGWTADLQ
+29 SGVDKQKGWTADFQ
-43 YPNQCWGAVAGNT
+43 YPNQCWGAVAGNM
-56 LGWWKSRVK
+56 LGWWKRELKTPVL
-65 AQVEFNEDTPK
+65 FNPNTPNDNK
-76 DSKAISGWIYKTYP
+76 EISKWLNKKYP
-90 HIQGGLQ
+90 NIQGGLY
-97 PYRGMEYFFSRFASG
+97 PFRGMEYFFEDFAPT
-112 VKLYEEHNKKT
+112 VKLYETHNTKT
-123 YYESERGPTKISG
+123 SYEAQRGPTKISG

-146 DAKLVTKSLIDNFK
+146 NAALVTKSLVENFK
-160 TGNVVAALTSQHHT
+160 TGNVVAALTSWTHT
-174 VTLWGIEVDGDGKIK
+174 VTLWGIEVDEKTGKIK
-189 KGWISDSV
+189 KGYISDSV
-197 KDKAGNLKMVEVV
+197 ADQAGNLKMVEVTGDYV
-210 GNYAKDNKGNDIFR
+210 LDNKGNEIFR
-224 FLYSYAVDG
+224 FLYSYYVPNG
-233 GRMYVTD
+233 NKYVTD
-240 LYDIY
+240 VYDIY
-245 SITYLS
+245 SITYVS
-251 IDEARN
+251 IDETRN
-257 NGTYKDTSNR
+257 NGTYKDTTNR
-267 EDCRLSLAP
+267 EDCKLSLAP
-276 GVSGS
+276 GADASYCGIS
-281 FCSINSTATNTTKVE
+281 NSTTTTTATENNSSTNTETVAE
-296 NVSTTNNNSTNLPTK
+296 NTNEASTVTTEPAPEETDVDAQS
-311 VENSGYSNQ
+311 SNTET
-320 VINAASASDDTVS
+320 SETETVS
-333 SASEN
+333 EVPPTEEAVAEN
-338 NDSVNTPENI
+338 NEQIATSNTET
-348 ENSNGVDIA
+348 
-357 NNSTVSSANAESS
+357 TVSE
-370 NSNEVIHTESKVEDT
+370 
-385 VGSESGNHSS
+385 
-395 VNIPTSDEG
+395 
-404 SSGTDVGN
+404 
-412 NQQPEK
+412 
-418 EDTVIESNTSTVSSA
+418 
-433 NVESSNSNEVIHTES
+433 
-448 KVEDTVGSKSGN
+448 
-460 HSSVNIPTSD
+460 
-470 EGSSGTDVGNNQQP
+470 
-484 EKEDTVIESNT
+484 
-495 STVSSANVENSSNEV
+495 ENSSEITSTDSPASNAETV
-510 SVINTPNTSSL
+510 VLETENTPITPTNG
-521 PNDQGTKKI
+521 N
-530 IVDSSESNA
+530 SSEPSVDNTA
-539 KDPIISKATESL
+539 QSAVEMPVVATEDAKPTAEAVAETSEQPTAVPTPEVAEPAPEPTPSVASTETATVSEVKPTEPETAERLAVKSL
-551 TKEINSY
+551 KEAIANY
-558 PELSFITKNMGDVT
+558 QELSFVTTRVGDVT
-572 FYIVQKD
+572 RYLIQRE
-579 GVDIALINPKTE
+579 GIDIALTDPNSKQI
-591 QSLVSN
+591 LVN
-597 KGLVIYDFKQDQNGN
+597 NTGLVNYDLAQDQNGN

-653 GIGANAGIWARVLGG
+653 GIDANAGVWARVLGG

>member
-10 IATLFSSSVQV
+10 IATLFFSSVQV

-348 ENSNGVDIA
+348 ENSNGVDI
-357 NNSTVSSANAESS
+357 
-370 NSNEVIHTESKVEDT
+370 
-385 VGSESGNHSS
+385 
-395 VNIPTSDEG
+395 
-404 SSGTDVGN
+404 GN
-412 NQQPEK
+412 N
-418 EDTVIESNTSTVSSA
+418 
-433 NVESSNSNEVIHTES
+433 
-448 KVEDTVGSKSGN
+448 
-460 HSSVNIPTSD
+460 
-470 EGSSGTDVGNNQQP
+470 
-484 EKEDTVIESNT
+484 

-572 FYIVQKD
+572 RYLIQRE
-579 GVDIALINPKTE
+579 GIDIALIDPNSK
-591 QSLVSN
+591 QILVN
-597 KGLVIYDFKQDQNGN
+597 NTGLVNYDLAQDQNGN

-653 GIGANAGIWARVLGG
+653 GIDANAGVWARVLGG

-809 NGHKLTIK
+809 NRHKLTIK

>member
-1 MKPYLSKIV
+1 MKPYFSKIV

-348 ENSNGVDIA
+348 ENSNGVDIG

-385 VGSESGNHSS
+385 VGSE
-395 VNIPTSDEG
+395 
-404 SSGTDVGN
+404 
-412 NQQPEK
+412 
-418 EDTVIESNTSTVSSA
+418 
-433 NVESSNSNEVIHTES
+433 
-448 KVEDTVGSKSGN
+448 SGN

-623 IKEANELTSLHTD
+623 IKEANELTS
-636 LNHVE
+636 
-641 MNNLNKRMGELR
+641 
-653 GIGANAGIWARVLGG
+653 
-668 KGSSDSYKHKFTHIQ
+668 
-683 TGFDKQSHL
+683 
-692 SNAEL
+692 
-697 FTGVT
+697 
-702 VTHTSTD
+702 
-709 IEGKIGSTNGDVKS
+709 
-723 IGAGVYATALFDN
+723 
-736 GFYLDTIAKYVKN
+736 
-749 NHKFDYAFKEM
+749 
-760 KLDFK
+760 
-765 SQRYNTH
+765 
-772 SFYLGGEVGYRFNL
+772 
-786 GSGYVEPQAEVIY
+786 
-799 VKNSQANLAD
+799 
-809 NGHKLTIK
+809 
-817 VSNGLVGRLGVNA
+817 
-830 GKTFEIG
+830 
-837 QSKATAWAGIGYQ
+837 
-850 WDIAKRN
+850 
-857 EILVDGISA
+857 
-866 SNSKKD
+866 
-872 ARMLMDLGLNIRA
+872 
-885 NDKLSIGLS
+885 
-894 LEGSAFGK
+894 
-902 YNTDLSVNS
+902 
-911 NVRYSF
+911 